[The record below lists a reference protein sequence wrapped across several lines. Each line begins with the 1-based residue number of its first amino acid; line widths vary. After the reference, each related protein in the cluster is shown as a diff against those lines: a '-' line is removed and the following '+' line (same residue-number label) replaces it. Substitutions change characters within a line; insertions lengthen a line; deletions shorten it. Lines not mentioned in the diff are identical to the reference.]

1 MGSPA
6 SWVGRAGPLAGV
18 TLRTPGAQG
27 ARARGW
33 RDGTGSWAFGTVAT
47 GLDGDCD
54 GASGQD
60 RAGEERLR
68 GLRSGYGPNG
78 PGV

>member
-1 MGSPA
+1 MP
-6 SWVGRAGPLAGV
+6 RGPG
-18 TLRTPGAQG
+18 PGAG
-27 ARARGW
+27 GTE
-33 RDGTGSWAFGTVAT
+33 TGSWAFGTVAT